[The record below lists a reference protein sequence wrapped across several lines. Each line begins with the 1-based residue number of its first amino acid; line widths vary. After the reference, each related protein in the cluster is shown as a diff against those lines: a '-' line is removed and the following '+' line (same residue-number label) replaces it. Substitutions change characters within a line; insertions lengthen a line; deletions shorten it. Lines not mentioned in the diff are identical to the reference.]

1 MREGKRMKVWV
12 GFIVGSFV
20 IGVLLWKVPDEKRAK
35 VVAGLAIAV
44 SVAYLILN
52 QI

>member
-1 MREGKRMKVWV
+1 MRTAMKVWV
-12 GFIVGSFV
+12 SFTVGSFV

-35 VVAGLAIAV
+35 VAAGMAIVVAFL
-44 SVAYLILN
+44 YLVLN

>member
-1 MREGKRMKVWV
+1 MKVWV

-35 VVAGLAIAV
+35 VVAGMALT
-44 SVAYLILN
+44 VAFLYLVLN